1 MDIQKR
7 IQEKKDTHYKV
18 KGNSIAVN
26 VKDIDVSK
34 RTVTGFFNTYN
45 YLDSDGDVLVMG
57 SAKKS
62 IAERG
67 AESNA
72 TAKIKHALF
81 HDLNRLPGKINVL
94 KEDTIDGISGIYFET
109 KMANTT
115 EGNDTLQ
122 NYLEGVYDNHSI
134 GFRYIQLESINRK
147 SEDWNKWVDNLINP
161 QDADG
166 FEDIFIVK
174 EISLFEGSTV
184 AFGANT
190 LTPFLGVKSGNKDS
204 LELAINSRIDKL
216 GKVLKS
222 GKQSDDAMYSIELQL
237 LQIKQLYKELAE
249 QIPAQKDTRMVEPSK
264 IVVSDT
270 AIVSGLNYN
279 YLLNNIKF

>member
-7 IQEKKDTHYKV
+7 LQEKKDTHYKV
-18 KGNSIAVN
+18 KGNSVAVG
-26 VKDIDVSK
+26 VKDVDVSK
-34 RTVTGFFNTYN
+34 RIVTGFFNTYN

-62 IAERG
+62 IFERG
-67 AESNA
+67 VESNA

-81 HDLNRLPGKINVL
+81 HDLNRLPGKIQVL
-94 KEDTIDGISGIYFET
+94 KEDTINGVSGIYFET
-109 KMANTT
+109 KMSNTT

-134 GFRYIQLESINRK
+134 GFRYIQLESVNRK
-147 SEDWNKWVDNLINP
+147 SEDWNKWMDILVNANEAKDM
-161 QDADG
+161 
-166 FEDIFIVK
+166 EDIFIAK

-190 LTPFLGVKSGNKDS
+190 LTPFLGVKSGNKES
-204 LELAINSRIDKL
+204 MELAINTRIDKL

-249 QIPAQKDTRMVEPSK
+249 QIPTKKDTRVVEPSTP
-264 IVVSDT
+264 VVSDT
-270 AIVSGLNYN
+270 AMVGLNYN
-279 YLLNNIKF
+279 YLLKNIKI

>member
-7 IQEKKDTHYKV
+7 IQEKKDSHYKV
-18 KGNSIAVN
+18 KGNSFTVN
-26 VKDIDVSK
+26 VKDVDVSK

-45 YLDSDGDVLVMG
+45 FLDSDGEVLIMG
-57 SAKKS
+57 SAKKT
-62 IAERG
+62 ILERG
-67 AESNA
+67 AESTA

-81 HDLNRLPGKINVL
+81 HDLNRLPGKIKVI
-94 KEDTIDGISGIYFET
+94 KEDTYKGFSGIYFET
-109 KMANTT
+109 KMSNTT

-134 GFRYIQLESINRK
+134 GYRNLQVEIFNRK
-147 SEDWNKWVDNLINP
+147 NDYWNKLMDTLINSK
-161 QDADG
+161 DADNV
-166 FEDIFIVK
+166 EDIVVIK

-190 LTPFLGVKSGNKDS
+190 LTPFLGVKSGNKES
-204 LELAINSRIDKL
+204 MELAINTRIDKL

-249 QIPAQKDTRMVEPSK
+249 QIPTKKDTRVIEPSK
-264 IVVSDT
+264 PVVSDT
-270 AIVSGLNYN
+270 AMVGLNYN
-279 YLLNNIKF
+279 YLLKNIKI